1 MNHCVYCGSEDVEI
15 KEKAENKI
23 LEVCSVCGEEL
34 IYDRIKVGKKAKQ
47 SYIGAVIYAL
57 DAQKQPKVMI
67 TAAGKR
73 RLTLLDA
80 LYALNGRVKI
90 VEWNQQQTELGG
102 LELRVILKRK
112 EDNNTNIQGKS
123 ARKGEY
129 WVINPVFTR
138 CKNAPPKTPDK
149 PITSDKRIVNL

>member
-1 MNHCVYCGSEDVEI
+1 MNHCVYCGSEDIEI

-23 LEVCSVCGEEL
+23 LEICSVCGEEL

-47 SYIGAVIYAL
+47 SYISAVIYAL
-57 DAQKQPKVMI
+57 EAQKQPKVMI

-80 LYALNGRVKI
+80 LYRLNSRVKV

-102 LELRVILKRK
+102 LELRVILEK
-112 EDNNTNIQGKS
+112 I
-123 ARKGEY
+123 
-129 WVINPVFTR
+129 
-138 CKNAPPKTPDK
+138 
-149 PITSDKRIVNL
+149 

>member
-1 MNHCVYCGSEDVEI
+1 MNHCVYCGSQDVEI

-23 LEVCSVCGEEL
+23 LEICSVCGREL

-57 DAQKQPKVMI
+57 EAEKQPKVMI

-90 VEWNQQQTELGG
+90 IEWNQQQTELGG
-102 LELRVILKRK
+102 LELRVILERM
-112 EDNNTNIQGKS
+112 
-123 ARKGEY
+123 
-129 WVINPVFTR
+129 
-138 CKNAPPKTPDK
+138 
-149 PITSDKRIVNL
+149 

>member
-1 MNHCVYCGSEDVEI
+1 MNHCVYCGSQDIEI
-15 KEKAENKI
+15 KEKAENKV

-34 IYDRIKVGKKAKQ
+34 IYDRIKVGKKSKQ

-57 DAQKQPKVMI
+57 EAQKQPKVMI

-90 VEWNQQQTELGG
+90 IGWNQQQTELGG
-102 LELRVILKRK
+102 LELRVILERM
-112 EDNNTNIQGKS
+112 
-123 ARKGEY
+123 
-129 WVINPVFTR
+129 
-138 CKNAPPKTPDK
+138 
-149 PITSDKRIVNL
+149 

>member
-1 MNHCVYCGSEDVEI
+1 MNHCVYCGSQAIEI

-23 LEVCSVCGEEL
+23 LEVCNICDKEL

-57 DAQKQPKVMI
+57 EAEKQPKVMI

-90 VEWNQQQTELGG
+90 IEWGQQQTELGG
-102 LELRVILKRK
+102 LELRVILERM
-112 EDNNTNIQGKS
+112 
-123 ARKGEY
+123 
-129 WVINPVFTR
+129 
-138 CKNAPPKTPDK
+138 
-149 PITSDKRIVNL
+149 